1 MYIVLS
7 FQAVGGNIGKLQQ
20 ADKTL
25 LEKATRTGS
34 ISYDEEEQILEQTEQ
49 QRQDS
54 IQDTDVD
61 PLANREVVILG
72 GVK

>member
-1 MYIVLS
+1 M
-7 FQAVGGNIGKLQQ
+7 
-20 ADKTL
+20 
-25 LEKATRTGS
+25 EKATRTGS

-72 GVK
+72 VVSDRWS